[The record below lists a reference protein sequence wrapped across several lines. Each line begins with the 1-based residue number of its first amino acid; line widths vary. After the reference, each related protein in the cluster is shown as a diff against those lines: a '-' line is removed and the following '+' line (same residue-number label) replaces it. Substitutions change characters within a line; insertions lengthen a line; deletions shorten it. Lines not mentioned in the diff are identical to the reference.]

1 MNAPGELRI
10 LKTGTCPSLSG
21 ASTLTYHVGYDTA
34 LHFRIWG
41 NTGGGLFGKEWVWSR
56 LQPALEV
63 AQVTAG
69 TLRRAGVC
77 KGRSANTPGFL
88 LAVLKAEGLVEA
100 GEGGSHRKADP
111 GPFLAAMEALVA
123 AGTAL
128 PEPKTGK
135 PSARKPRPTRQAKR

>member
-1 MNAPGELRI
+1 M
-10 LKTGTCPSLSG
+10 
-21 ASTLTYHVGYDTA
+21 
-34 LHFRIWG
+34 
-41 NTGGGLFGKEWVWSR
+41 
-56 LQPALEV
+56 
-63 AQVTAG
+63 TAG
-69 TLRRAGVC
+69 ALRRAGVC

-100 GEGGSHRKADP
+100 VEGGHRKADP